1 MIDQTI
7 SHYRILEK
15 LGGGG
20 MGVVYKAEDT
30 RLGRFVALKFLPD
43 DVARDP
49 QVLARFR
56 REAQAASALNHPNI
70 CTIYDVGEQDGRAFI
85 AMEFLDGVILK
96 HRIAGRPLETEVLL
110 SLAIEIADALDVAH
124 AAGIIHRD
132 IKPANIFI
140 TKRGHTKVLDFGL
153 AKKTEAG
160 AKRESKSGSD
170 DPTLT
175 ESPLAEK
182 DLTTK
187 NVALGTVSYM
197 SPEQVAGKP
206 LDERTDLFSFGVTL
220 YEMASG
226 RLPFDRDTTGATYGA
241 ILHEH
246 PGALG
251 QWNPQLPPQLEG
263 VILKAI
269 EKDRELRYQHASE
282 MRADLQRLK
291 RDTESGRISGAV
303 SGPAEIAEASVFVR
317 ETRRSAATPGGQT
330 TSGAR
335 PGWRRGMRVSLAV
348 LSAVLSLALLALLLP
363 QVRHRFATLMGM
375 GRVNHIAVLP
385 FDILDNDPGTETM
398 AQGLM
403 ESMTSELS
411 NLSSV
416 QESLWVVP
424 SSVVRSRKISDP
436 SAAANELGATLVV
449 KGSLQ
454 RSGQVVHLTVGLI
467 DAKNLRQIGS
477 ASLEDRAGDMA
488 ALQNEAVARLARL
501 MNINATAEMLRA
513 TGGNVAP
520 AAYESYLVALGL
532 MQRYDKAGNLD
543 RAIAE
548 LNTSV
553 STDPRF
559 ALGYAQLGEAFRLK
573 YQLDV
578 NPKWLD
584 EAKANCQK
592 AAELDDRLSVAYVT
606 LGRIHE
612 IAGNHDLALQEFQHA
627 LTLDPR
633 NANALQ
639 AMARSHETAGRISE
653 AETTFKQA
661 AALRPDYW
669 DGIEELGLFYDRQG
683 KYPEAI
689 EQLRRAVQLTPDNGQ
704 AFSNLGAIYI
714 DTSDPKFRPDAENAL
729 NKSIELS
736 PSYFAY
742 ANLGSL
748 YYDEKRYS
756 DAAAMME
763 KAVQINAEN
772 YLVWNWLM
780 NTYEWLN
787 QTDKA
792 TAALERAFSLATR
805 DAELKPRDASVQGV
819 LAYLCAKKKLPEKAR
834 SHLQTSLILSPDDPD
849 ILEDAACTQELLLD
863 RPRAIEYAEKA
874 LQKGYALERM
884 QNDPV
889 LQGVVSDPQF
899 HSKLK

>member
-1 MIDQTI
+1 MIGQTI
-7 SHYRILEK
+7 SHYRIVEK

-30 RLGRFVALKFLPD
+30 RLQRFVALKFLPE

-56 REAQAASALNHPNI
+56 REAQAASALNHANI
-70 CTIYDVGEQDGRAFI
+70 CTIYDIGEQDGRAFI
-85 AMEFLDGVILK
+85 AMEFLDGVMLK
-96 HRIAGRPLETEVLL
+96 YCIAGRPLETDLLL
-110 SLAIEIADALDVAH
+110 SLSIEIADALDAAH

-140 TKRGHTKVLDFGL
+140 TKRGHAKVLDFGL
-153 AKKTEAG
+153 AKKTDPG
-160 AKRESKSGSD
+160 TRRESSSGSE
-170 DPTLT
+170 DPTLG
-175 ESPLAEK
+175 EK

-187 NVALGTVSYM
+187 NMVLGTVSYM

-206 LDERTDLFSFGVTL
+206 LDERTDLLSFGVTL

-226 RLPFDRDTTGATYGA
+226 CMPFDRDTAGATYGA
-241 ILHEH
+241 ILHE
-246 PGALG
+246 GAGLPS
-251 QWNPQLPPQLEG
+251 QWNPQVPPQLDA
-263 VILKAI
+263 IISKAL
-269 EKDRELRYQHASE
+269 EKDRNLRYQHASE

-291 RDTESGRISGAV
+291 RDSESGQITGAIPGPVAVAEV
-303 SGPAEIAEASVFVR
+303 SAPALGMPQRAVTPHLPTATGPKPA
-317 ETRRSAATPGGQT
+317 
-330 TSGAR
+330 
-335 PGWRRGMRVSLAV
+335 WRRGLY
-348 LSAVLSLALLALLLP
+348 LALAALFLALFSFLFPRVRERLTTLL
-363 QVRHRFATLMGM
+363 TT

-385 FDILDNDPGTETM
+385 FDNLGNDPATEAV

-416 QESLWVVP
+416 QQSLWVVP
-424 SSVVRSRKISDP
+424 ASVVRGRKITDP
-436 SAAANELGATLVV
+436 SAAAHELGATLVV
-449 KGSLQ
+449 KGSIQ
-454 RSGQVVHLTVGLI
+454 RSGQAVHLTVDLI

-477 ASLEDRAGDMA
+477 ASLDDSAGDIA
-488 ALQNEAVARLARL
+488 ALQNEAVSRLARL
-501 MNINATAEMLRA
+501 MNIKATAEMLRA
-513 TGGNVAP
+513 TGGSVAP

-532 MQRYDKAGNLD
+532 IQRYDKAGNLD
-543 RAIAE
+543 HAIAA

-553 STDPRF
+553 KTDPRF

-592 AAELDDRLSVAYVT
+592 AAELDDHLSIAYVT

-612 IAGNHDLALQEFQHA
+612 LAGNHDLAVQEFQHA

-633 NANALQ
+633 SANALQ
-639 AMARSHETAGRISE
+639 GMARSHESAGRISE
-653 AETTFKQA
+653 AEATYKQA

-689 EQLRRAVQLTPDNGQ
+689 EHLRRVVQLTPDNAQ
-704 AFSNLGAIYI
+704 AFSNLGAVYI
-714 DTSDPKFRPDAENAL
+714 DTNDLKRRPDAEMAL
-729 NKSIELS
+729 NKSIELN
-736 PSYFAY
+736 PTYFAY

-756 DAAAMME
+756 EAASMME
-763 KAVQINAEN
+763 KALQMNPEN

-780 NTYEWLN
+780 NTYEWLKAE
-787 QTDKA
+787 DKVA
-792 TAALERAFSLATR
+792 AALEKAFTLASR
-805 DAELKPRDASVQGV
+805 EAELKPRDATAHAV
-819 LAYLCAKKKLPEKAR
+819 LAYLSAMKKLPEKAQ
-834 SHLQTSLILSPDDPD
+834 SHLQTSLILAPDDPD
-849 ILEDAACTQELLLD
+849 ILEDAANTYELLLD
-863 RPRAIEYAEKA
+863 RARAIEYAKKA

-884 QNDPV
+884 ENDPV
-889 LQGVVSDPQF
+889 LQGVVSD
-899 HSKLK
+899 SKFRSTSK

>member
-1 MIDQTI
+1 MIDETI

-30 RLGRFVALKFLPD
+30 RLQRFVALKFLPE

-70 CTIYDVGEQDGRAFI
+70 CTIYDIGEQDGRAFI
-85 AMEFLDGVILK
+85 AMEYLDGVMLK
-96 HRIAGRPLETEVLL
+96 YRIAGRPLETDLLL
-110 SLAIEIADALDVAH
+110 SLAIEIADALDAAH

-140 TKRGHTKVLDFGL
+140 TKRGHAKVLDFGL
-153 AKKTEAG
+153 AKKTDTG
-160 AKRESKSGSD
+160 ARRESNSGSGPD
-170 DPTLT
+170 DPTLG
-175 ESPLAEK
+175 ESALAEK
-182 DLTTK
+182 DLTSK

-226 RLPFDRDTTGATYGA
+226 RLPFDRDTAGATYGA

-246 PGALG
+246 PGPIG
-251 QWNPQLPPQLEG
+251 QWNPQLPPQLDE
-263 VILKAI
+263 VIRKAL
-269 EKDRELRYQHASE
+269 EKDRDLRYQHASE

-291 RDTESGRISGAV
+291 RDAESGRFAGAV
-303 SGPAEIAEASVFVR
+303 SGPAEASEVSALVR
-317 ETRRSAATPGGQT
+317 GTPQSAAPSDWQTRAGGK
-330 TSGAR
+330 SA
-335 PGWRRGMRVSLAV
+335 WRRGLYASV
-348 LSAVLSLALLALLLP
+348 AVLSLALLSPLLP
-363 QVRHRFATLMGM
+363 QVRERLAVLVTT

-385 FDILDNDPGTETM
+385 FDILDNDPATETM

-411 NLSSV
+411 NLSDV
-416 QESLWVVP
+416 QQSLWVVP
-424 SSVVRSRKISDP
+424 ASVVRSRKITDP
-436 SAAANELGATLVV
+436 SAAAKELGATLVV
-449 KGSLQ
+449 KGSIQ
-454 RSGQVVHLTVGLI
+454 RSGQGVHLTVDLI
-467 DAKNLRQIGS
+467 DAKNLRQVGS
-477 ASLEDRAGDMA
+477 ASLEDRAGDIA

-501 MNINATAEMLRA
+501 MNIKATAEMLRA
-513 TGGNVAP
+513 TGGSVAP

-543 RAIAE
+543 RAIAA

-553 STDPRF
+553 NTDPRF

-573 YQLDV
+573 YQLDL

-592 AAELDDRLSVAYVT
+592 ASELDDRLPVAYVT

-612 IAGNHDLALQEFQHA
+612 LAGNHDLALQEFQHA
-627 LTLDPR
+627 LALDPR

-639 AMARSHETAGRISE
+639 GMARSHESAGRISE
-653 AETTFKQA
+653 AEAAYKQA

-669 DGIEELGLFYDRQG
+669 DGIEELGLFYDRQA

-689 EQLRRAVQLTPDNGQ
+689 EQLRRAVQLTPDNAQ

-714 DTSDPKFRPDAENAL
+714 DTNDPKLRPDAEMAL

-756 DAAAMME
+756 EAASMME
-763 KAVQINAEN
+763 KAVQMNAEN

-787 QTDKA
+787 QKDKA
-792 TAALERAFSLATR
+792 AAALERAYSLASR
-805 DAELKPRDASVQGV
+805 EAELKPRDAASHAV
-819 LAYLCAKKKLPEKAR
+819 LAYLSAEKKLPGKAQ
-834 SHLQTSLILSPDDPD
+834 SNLQTALILAPDDPD
-849 ILEDAACTQELLLD
+849 ILEDAACTYELLLD
-863 RPRAIEYAEKA
+863 RPHAIEYAGRA

-884 QNDPV
+884 ENDPV

-899 HSKLK
+899 RSKAR

>member
-30 RLGRFVALKFLPD
+30 RLQRFVALKFLPE

-70 CTIYDVGEQDGRAFI
+70 CTIYDIGEQDGRAFI
-85 AMEFLDGVILK
+85 AMEFLDGVMLK
-96 HRIAGRPLETEVLL
+96 YRIAGRHVETDLLL
-110 SLAIEIADALDVAH
+110 SLAIEIADALDAAH

-140 TKRGHTKVLDFGL
+140 TKRGHAKVLDFGL
-153 AKKTEAG
+153 AKKTDGA
-160 AKRESKSGSD
+160 AKRESNPGSD
-170 DPTLT
+170 DPTLA
-175 ESPLAEK
+175 ESALAEK

-187 NVALGTVSYM
+187 NVVLGTVSYM

-206 LDERTDLFSFGVTL
+206 LDERTDLFSFGVAL

-226 RLPFDRDTTGATYGA
+226 RLPFDRDTNGATYGA

-246 PGALG
+246 PGPLG
-251 QWNPQLPPQLEG
+251 QWNPQISPQLDG
-263 VILKAI
+263 VIRKAL
-269 EKDRELRYQHASE
+269 EKNRDLRYQHASE

-303 SGPAEIAEASVFVR
+303 SGPAEMAEVSALLR
-317 ETRRSAATPGGQT
+317 EPPPSAATPGWQT
-330 TSGAR
+330 TTGAK
-335 PGWRRGMRVSLAV
+335 PAWRRGLYVFL
-348 LSAVLSLALLALLLP
+348 AVLSLALLSLFLP
-363 QVRHRFATLMGM
+363 QVRERLATLLTT
-375 GRVNHIAVLP
+375 GRVSHIAVLP
-385 FDILDNDPGTETM
+385 FDILDNDSATETL

-416 QESLWVVP
+416 QQSLWVVP
-424 SSVVRSRKISDP
+424 ASVVRSRKITDP

-449 KGSLQ
+449 KGSIQ
-454 RSGQVVHLTVGLI
+454 RSGQAVHLTVDLI

-477 ASLEDRAGDMA
+477 ASLEDRAGDIA

-513 TGGNVAP
+513 TGGSVAP

-543 RAIAE
+543 RAITA
-548 LNTSV
+548 LNTSI

-592 AAELDDRLSVAYVT
+592 AAELDDHLSVAYVT

-627 LTLDPR
+627 LMLDPR

-639 AMARSHETAGRISE
+639 AMARSHEAAGRISE
-653 AETTFKQA
+653 AEVTFKQA

-689 EQLRRAVQLTPDNGQ
+689 EQLRRVVQLTPDNGQ
-704 AFSNLGAIYI
+704 AFSNLGAVYV
-714 DTSDPKFRPDAENAL
+714 DTNDPKFRLDAEMAL
-729 NKSIELS
+729 NKSIEIN

-756 DAAAMME
+756 EAASMME
-763 KAVQINAEN
+763 RALQINAEN

-780 NTYEWLN
+780 NTYEWMN
-787 QTDKA
+787 QKDKA
-792 TAALERAFSLATR
+792 ADALEKAYSLASR
-805 DAELKPRDASVQGV
+805 EAELKPRDAAAHAV
-819 LAYLCAKKKLPEKAR
+819 LAYLSAKKELTGKAR
-834 SHLQTSLILSPDDPD
+834 SHLQTSLILAPDDSD
-849 ILEDAACTQELLLD
+849 ILEDAACTYELMLD

-884 QNDPV
+884 KNDPV

-899 HSKLK
+899 RSKI

>member
-20 MGVVYKAEDT
+20 MGVVYKAEDM
-30 RLGRFVALKFLPD
+30 RLQRFVALKFLPE
-43 DVARDP
+43 DVARDSNA
-49 QVLARFR
+49 LARFR

-96 HRIAGRPLETEVLL
+96 YRIAGRPLETDLLL
-110 SLAIEIADALDVAH
+110 SLAIEIADALDAAH

-132 IKPANIFI
+132 MKPANIFI
-140 TKRGHTKVLDFGL
+140 TKRGHAKVLDFGL
-153 AKKTEAG
+153 AKKTDTG
-160 AKRESKSGSD
+160 TQRESSSGSD
-170 DPTLT
+170 DPTLG
-175 ESPLAEK
+175 EK
-182 DLTTK
+182 DLTAK
-187 NVALGTVSYM
+187 QMILGTVSYM
-197 SPEQVAGKP
+197 SPEQVEGKP

-226 RLPFDRDTTGATYGA
+226 RMPFDRDTSGATYGA
-241 ILHEH
+241 ILYQN
-246 PGALG
+246 PGVPS
-251 QWNPQLPPQLEG
+251 QWNSQVPAQLDA
-263 VILKAI
+263 IISKAL
-269 EKDRELRYQHASE
+269 EKDRNLRYQHASE
-282 MRADLQRLK
+282 MRSDLQRLK
-291 RDTESGRISGAV
+291 RDSESGRISAAI
-303 SGPAEIAEASVFVR
+303 SGPEKPTEVSVPGRGMSQTAVASDLK
-317 ETRRSAATPGGQT
+317 T
-330 TSGAR
+330 TTGAK
-335 PGWRRGMRVSLAV
+335 PGWRRSLYVSL
-348 LSAVLSLALLALLLP
+348 AVLSLALLSLLLP
-363 QVRHRFATLMGM
+363 EVRERLATLLSV

-385 FDILDNDPGTETM
+385 FDILDHDPATETM

-416 QESLWVVP
+416 QQSLWVVP
-424 SSVVRSRKISDP
+424 ASVVRSRKVTDP

-449 KGSLQ
+449 KGSIQ
-454 RSGQVVHLTVGLI
+454 RSGQAIHLTVDLI
-467 DAKNLRQIGS
+467 DAKNLRQVGS
-477 ASLEDRAGDMA
+477 ASLEDRAGDIA

-501 MNINATAEMLRA
+501 MNIKATAEMLHA
-513 TGGNVAP
+513 TGGSVAP

-543 RAIAE
+543 RAIAA
-548 LNTSV
+548 LNASV

-573 YQLDV
+573 YQLEV

-627 LTLDPR
+627 LALDPR

-639 AMARSHETAGRISE
+639 AMARSNESAGRISE
-653 AETTFKQA
+653 AEATFKQA

-689 EQLRRAVQLTPDNGQ
+689 EQLRRVVQLTPDNAQ
-704 AFSNLGAIYI
+704 AFSNLAAIYI
-714 DTSDPKFRPDAENAL
+714 DSSDPKLRPDAEIAL

-756 DAAAMME
+756 EAASMME
-763 KAVQINAEN
+763 KAVQINGEN

-787 QTDKA
+787 QKEKSEG
-792 TAALERAFSLATR
+792 ALERAYSLASR
-805 DAELKPRDASVQGV
+805 EAELKPRDPASHAV
-819 LAYLCAKKKLPEKAR
+819 LAYLSAQKKLTGKAQ
-834 SHLQTSLILSPDDPD
+834 SNLQTSLILAPDDTD
-849 ILEDAACTQELLLD
+849 VLEDAACTYELLLD
-863 RPRAIEYAEKA
+863 RARAIEYAKKA
-874 LQKGYALERM
+874 LQKGYAIERM

-899 HSKLK
+899 RLKLK